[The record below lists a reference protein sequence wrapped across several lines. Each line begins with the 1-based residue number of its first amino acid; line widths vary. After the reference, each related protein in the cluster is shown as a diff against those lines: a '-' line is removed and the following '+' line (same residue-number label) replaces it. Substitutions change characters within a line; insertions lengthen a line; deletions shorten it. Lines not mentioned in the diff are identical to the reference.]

1 MAQRILKNNTASPVP
16 ISDTGDTIPAS
27 GQLTINPL
35 DYGKYE
41 GSDDVLGPLT
51 DQSQSPTVSTLTAND
66 GTFDLGISEGVRLI
80 QGGFSRPISD
90 GANSTIKAN
99 VYLRSDAKYALAV
112 DNLDPANFGT
122 PFYTDNVVSSTP
134 GSIQTLTSF
143 TVAPG
148 KSRFMI
154 KIKISSFLAGTWKA
168 EIGSGIIASGRVSSG
183 HPDSF
188 FEFTP
193 RRELSAGTTFSLK
206 FTGRA
211 GTSPTDVS
219 YHVMSSEI

>member
-1 MAQRILKNNTASPVP
+1 MAQRILKNNTASPVV
-16 ISDTGDTIPAS
+16 INDTGDTIPAS

-41 GSDDVLGPLT
+41 GSSDVLGPLT

-66 GTFDLGISEGVRLI
+66 GTFDLGLSEGVRLI
-80 QGGFSRPISD
+80 QGGFSRPIADGSD
-90 GANSTIKAN
+90 PTIKAN
-99 VYLRSDAKYALAV
+99 VYLRSDGKYALAV

-122 PFYTDNVVSSTP
+122 PFFSDGVALTTP
-134 GSIQTLTSF
+134 GSSQTLSSF
-143 TVAPG
+143 TVAAG
-148 KSRFMI
+148 KSRYMT
-154 KIKISSFLAGTWKA
+154 KIKVSSFIAGTWKA
-168 EIGSGIIASGRVSSG
+168 DTGSGIIASGRVSSG

-193 RRELSAGTTFSLK
+193 RREISEGTTFSLK
-206 FTGRA
+206 FTSRA
-211 GTSPTDVS
+211 GSSSTDVH